1 MQFCVCFTE
10 IRMRMLNRLLT
21 IVLFLLGSLALYA
34 GEVSEQ
40 EALQKAMQFMPN
52 KQFVTVRR
60 APGVADGE
68 AKTPYYIFNASDG
81 GFVLVSGDDRTATIL
96 GYSKTGKLDEADMP
110 ANLRY
115 WLACYAEQINSLD
128 HGTTAVSRRAL
139 TAAAVNPLIQ
149 TKWNQG
155 SPYNNLCPIDPETNA
170 KSVTGCVA
178 TAMAQVL
185 YYHKWPEHIP
195 AIEAYTP
202 EHYGKE
208 LPALPATDINWD
220 AFALRY
226 SYGQTGTAADAV
238 AQLMRYCGQSVKMNY
253 ASDGSGAWLN
263 PKALKEI
270 FDYSD
275 DLKAIYRK
283 NFASDTWDETIYKE
297 LAEGRPVLYS
307 GQSSDG
313 GHQFIIDGYDGNGLF
328 HINWGWGGS
337 SDNYFVLSAANPYE
351 ESGKGYSGSQD
362 AIIGVQPKQVPSDY
376 TVNSITVSEDV
387 IVGEET
393 DITVSLTNNG
403 STGRERIFLWIKQNG
418 NWVLLASVNGTVKA
432 GATGDV
438 VFTFMPTTEGTF
450 DIKVTSDA
458 EGNNVKTTGSIQVAA
473 YVEITTDE
481 FVYDCNPVTRHAM
494 LKKKND
500 YYDGAIVS
508 IPATFE
514 SGGTTY
520 TVIGI
525 EKDAFWGAYYLQ
537 RLELP
542 ATLRKIGKDA
552 FAACKNLS
560 LVVSHIVHPFVID
573 GNTFSQANWNEVTY
587 TYNYFPSSAALYVP
601 IGSKMEYEAI
611 EGWTQFA
618 RIAEGEPK
626 DIVVNNIMYLCLPDL
641 KTATVVQDNSYKEL
655 TTVSIP
661 AQVEHEG
668 VTYHVVAI
676 SNSAFDDCYK
686 ITSLTLPSTLK
697 TIGDYAFSYC
707 SGMKD
712 LVIPEGCETIGNY
725 AFAYCTGLQKLTLPS
740 TLTSIGNNAFRSNRT
755 LNAVVS
761 HIQTPMNIDVNVF
774 RIANWN
780 SEKQEYE
787 YTPSPAI
794 LYVPVGTKSAYQAIE
809 GWTVFA
815 KIVEGEPIEVTIEG
829 LKYRCLASEKTAT
842 LLQDDSYKEL
852 TMVNIPAQVEYEG
865 VTYSVVAIEDRAFYR
880 CQNIDFQLLPS
891 TLKTIGRYA
900 FWNCNGIKE
909 LVIPEGCESIGEYA
923 FRYCNGLRKLT
934 LPSTL
939 TSIGDYAFS
948 NNTSLVSVISR
959 IKSPMAIDVSVFRR
973 ETWNSEKQEDEY
985 SPSPAILYVP
995 VGTKSAYQAI
1005 EGWTMFSGIVEGE
1018 PIEVMIDGLKY
1029 QCLYDGKT
1037 ATVLQ
1042 DDSYKELTTVNIP
1055 AQVEHEGVTY
1065 SVVAIIKRAFYNC
1078 YNIKSLTLP
1087 STLKTIGDYAF
1098 IYSGMKEVV
1107 IPEGCET
1114 VGNYA
1119 FAYCSN
1125 LKKLTLPSTL
1135 TAIGNNAFQ
1144 SNIALNAVVSH
1155 IQTPMNIDVNV
1166 FQIANWNY
1174 DKQEYEYTP
1183 SPATLY
1189 VPVGTKA
1196 AYQAIEGWTVFAK
1209 IAEGELIEV
1218 TIDGLR
1224 YRCLTGEKTAT
1235 VLQDDSYKE
1244 LTTVS
1249 IPAQVVH
1256 EGVAY
1261 SVVAIEDYAFEACT
1275 RTAFQPLPAT
1285 LKTIGR
1291 SAFWNCNG
1299 IRELVI
1305 PEGCETIGG
1314 SAFSYCYGLRKLT
1327 LPSTLTSI
1335 GDYAFCSNTNMV
1347 SVTSRIKSPMTV
1359 NVNVFSKA
1367 NWNNDKQ
1374 EYEYSSSPATLY
1386 VPRGTKSAYQALEGW
1401 SVFAAIE
1408 EYDLPD
1414 VAGDLDGDG
1423 KVGAA
1428 DVVTL
1433 TRYILLAP
1441 TDAAVFKAADLN
1453 GDGKIDIADLV
1464 KMINNTAAH

>member
-1 MQFCVCFTE
+1 MRTFVQFCVSFTE

-21 IVLFLLGSLALYA
+21 IVLCLIGCMTVYA

-40 EALQKAMQFMPN
+40 EALQKALQFMPN

-96 GYSKTGKLDEADMP
+96 GYSKTGKLDEGDMP

-115 WLACYAEQINSLD
+115 WLECYAEQINSLD
-128 HGTTAVSRRAL
+128 QGATAVSRRAL
-139 TAAAVNPLIQ
+139 KAAAVNPLIQ

-195 AIEAYTP
+195 EIEAYTP

-208 LPALPATDINWD
+208 LPALPPTDINWD

-226 SYGQTGTAADAV
+226 SSGQTGTAADAV

-263 PKALKEI
+263 PKVLKEI

-283 NFASDTWDETIYKE
+283 NFASDTWDETIYQE

-313 GHQFIIDGYDGNGLF
+313 GHQFIIDGYDGSGLF
-328 HINWGWGGS
+328 HFNWGWGGYR
-337 SDNYFVLSAANPYE
+337 DDYFVLSAANPDG

-432 GATGDV
+432 GAAGDV

-458 EGNNVKTTGSIQVAA
+458 EGNNVKTTGSIQVAT

-481 FVYDCNPVTRHAM
+481 FVFDCNPVTRHAM
-494 LKKKND
+494 LKKQNEN
-500 YYDGAIVS
+500 YNGVVVS

-587 TYNYFPSSAALYVP
+587 TYNYSPSSAALYVP

-626 DIVVNNIMYLCLPDL
+626 DIVVNDIRYLCLPDL
-641 KTATVVQDNSYKEL
+641 KTATVVQDDSYKELTTVSIPAQVESDGVAYSVVTISNSAFYDCYKITSLSLPSTLKTIGDYAFRYSGIKEMVIPEGCETVGNYAFAYCSNLKKLTLPSTLAAIGNNAFQSNRALNAVVSHIQTPMNIDVNVFQIVNWNSDKQEYEYTPSPAILYVPVGTKSAYQAIEGWTQFAKIVEGDPFEVTIDGLKYQCLASEKTATVLQDDSYKEL

-697 TIGDYAFSYC
+697 TIGDYAFRYC

-725 AFAYCTGLQKLTLPS
+725 AFADCYGLRKLTLPS
-740 TLTSIGNNAFRSNRT
+740 TLTSIGNNAFRSN
-755 LNAVVS
+755 
-761 HIQTPMNIDVNVF
+761 
-774 RIANWN
+774 
-780 SEKQEYE
+780 
-787 YTPSPAI
+787 
-794 LYVPVGTKSAYQAIE
+794 
-809 GWTVFA
+809 
-815 KIVEGEPIEVTIEG
+815 
-829 LKYRCLASEKTAT
+829 
-842 LLQDDSYKEL
+842 
-852 TMVNIPAQVEYEG
+852 
-865 VTYSVVAIEDRAFYR
+865 
-880 CQNIDFQLLPS
+880 
-891 TLKTIGRYA
+891 
-900 FWNCNGIKE
+900 
-909 LVIPEGCESIGEYA
+909 
-923 FRYCNGLRKLT
+923 
-934 LPSTL
+934 
-939 TSIGDYAFS
+939 
-948 NNTSLVSVISR
+948 
-959 IKSPMAIDVSVFRR
+959 
-973 ETWNSEKQEDEY
+973 ET
-985 SPSPAILYVP
+985 
-995 VGTKSAYQAI
+995 
-1005 EGWTMFSGIVEGE
+1005 
-1018 PIEVMIDGLKY
+1018 
-1029 QCLYDGKT
+1029 
-1037 ATVLQ
+1037 
-1042 DDSYKELTTVNIP
+1042 
-1055 AQVEHEGVTY
+1055 
-1065 SVVAIIKRAFYNC
+1065 
-1078 YNIKSLTLP
+1078 
-1087 STLKTIGDYAF
+1087 
-1098 IYSGMKEVV
+1098 
-1107 IPEGCET
+1107 
-1114 VGNYA
+1114 
-1119 FAYCSN
+1119 
-1125 LKKLTLPSTL
+1125 
-1135 TAIGNNAFQ
+1135 
-1144 SNIALNAVVSH
+1144 LNAVVSH

-1166 FQIANWNY
+1166 FQIVNWNS

-1183 SPATLY
+1183 SPAALY
-1189 VPVGTKA
+1189 VPIGSKME
-1196 AYQAIEGWTVFAK
+1196 YEAIEGWTVFEK
-1209 IAEGELIEV
+1209 IVEGEPFEV
-1218 TIDGLR
+1218 TIDGLK
-1224 YRCLTGEKTAT
+1224 YQCLASEKTAT

-1249 IPAQVVH
+1249 IPAQVEN
-1256 EGVAY
+1256 EGVTFNV
-1261 SVVAIEDYAFEACT
+1261 SAIGQYAFYDCYKIT
-1275 RTAFQPLPAT
+1275 SLTLPST
-1285 LKTIGR
+1285 LKTIGDYAFMYCYGMKELVIPEGCETIGHY
-1291 SAFWNCNG
+1291 AFWNCNG

-1305 PEGCETIGG
+1305 PEGCETIGNY
-1314 SAFSYCYGLRKLT
+1314 AFAHCYGLRKLT

-1335 GDYAFCSNTNMV
+1335 GNYAFSNNTNMV
-1347 SVTSRIKSPMTV
+1347 SLTSRIKSPMAIDV
-1359 NVNVFSKA
+1359 SVFSTS
-1367 NWNNDKQ
+1367 NWNSEKQ
-1374 EYEYSSSPATLY
+1374 EYEYTPSSATLY

-1433 TRYILLAP
+1433 MGYILLAP